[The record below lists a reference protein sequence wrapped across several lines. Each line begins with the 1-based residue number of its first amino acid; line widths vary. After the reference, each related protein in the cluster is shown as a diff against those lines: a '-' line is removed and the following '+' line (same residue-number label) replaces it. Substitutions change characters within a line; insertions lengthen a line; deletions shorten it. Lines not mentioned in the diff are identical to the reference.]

1 VDLIALTLRPIR
13 TGSKKTYNNAIS
25 ALRRAFAFGFKDYPE
40 ARDSGASE
48 RPCVPVFTGLRPSEQ
63 IAFIVSD
70 YDRVNGVLS
79 IAKGRVHS
87 IERGA
92 TKTGEDRR
100 IELCPQAIAILDSHL
115 TWRDS
120 LVRQG
125 HILHDALFFTLDCD
139 PGGASQ
145 RPPW

>member
-1 VDLIALTLRPIR
+1 MCGFDSANTA
-13 TGSKKTYNNAIS
+13 TDSHWSKKTYNNAIS

-79 IAKGRVHS
+79 ITKGRVQ
-87 IERGA
+87 R
-92 TKTGEDRR
+92 
-100 IELCPQAIAILDSHL
+100 ELPLDS
-115 TWRDS
+115 S
-120 LVRQG
+120 LVDFGQ
-125 HILHDALFFTLDCD
+125 DDNE
-139 PGGASQ
+139 PNN
-145 RPPW
+145 